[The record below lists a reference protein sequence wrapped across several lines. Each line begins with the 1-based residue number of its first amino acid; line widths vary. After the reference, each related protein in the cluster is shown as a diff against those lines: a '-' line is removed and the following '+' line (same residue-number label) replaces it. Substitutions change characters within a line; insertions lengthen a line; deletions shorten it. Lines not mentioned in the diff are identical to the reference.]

1 MNDVNEKTKE
11 LEKERKQYHP
21 ALCNAM
27 ELELYYDR
35 DLLEFPENLR
45 LNTLPREMDFLV
57 IRKAREGEIR
67 SELGRIFRRCNIW
80 EFKGYGGELNMQVY
94 HTAMSYAYEYL
105 SVHDE
110 LNGIED
116 VTLSFLREGQPREL
130 IKWLESKGYERLGSP
145 KWVIRYRRPFS
156 PDMQIVNIAHSE
168 APTVLKVLSHKA
180 NPADIIKASEYIRKM
195 PDKEQRK
202 GRLVMELSYKIN
214 GDQRGGISMGGFF
227 EAYVDPLQDIIKK
240 KDAEL
245 EENKAELEQNKAE
258 LEQNKRELAQ
268 NKAELKQKDDE
279 IAMLRA
285 QIAAMT

>member
-227 EAYVDPLQDIIKK
+227 EAYVDPLQDIIKQ